1 MKTLYLVTGSS
12 GHVGSTLVRKLISE
26 NKDVRVFV
34 LPQEKDLV
42 PEGVEIYTGD
52 ITDKESLRPFFET
65 QGYEKTILIHVAG
78 IVSLSSDDNPLIW
91 NVNYNGTKNVLEL
104 SVEYRIDKFV
114 YVSSV
119 DIIPEKRYP
128 EIMKEIDH
136 FDPEEREGQYA
147 KSKAAASQLVLDYAK
162 EGLDASLVQPTGII
176 GPGDERGN
184 NHAIKM
190 IRLMY
195 KYNIPFYVEGGYDFV
210 DVRDVADGTVLCAE
224 KGKAGE
230 CYILSGD
237 FISAKELIETIRR
250 IRGRSPKMIRIPIKV
265 AAAFAPLAEKI
276 SKWCGDK
283 HPAYTPYAIDTVYSA
298 CHYTHEKAS
307 HELGYRN
314 RDLKESIRDSI

>member
-1 MKTLYLVTGSS
+1 MKTLYMVTGAS
-12 GHVGSTLVRKLISE
+12 GHVGSTLVQKLISE
-26 NKDVRVFV
+26 NKEVRVFV
-34 LPQEKDLV
+34 LPQEKELV
-42 PEGVEIYTGD
+42 PEGVEIFIGD
-52 ITDKESLRPFFET
+52 ITDKESLRPFFEKKD
-65 QGYEKTILIHVAG
+65 YESMVLIHVAG
-78 IVSLSSDDNPLIW
+78 IVSLSSDDNPMIW

-104 SVEYRIDKFV
+104 SAEYGIDKFI

-147 KSKAAASQLVLDYAK
+147 KSKAAASQLVLDYAQK
-162 EGLDASLVQPTGII
+162 GLDASLVQPTGII

-195 KYNIPFYVEGGYDFV
+195 RYNLPFYVEGGYDFV
-210 DVRDVADGTVLCAE
+210 DVRDVAEGIILCIE
-224 KGKAGE
+224 KGRSGE

-237 FISAKELIETIRR
+237 FISAKDLIACIRKYA
-250 IRGRSPKMIRIPIKV
+250 GRSDRMIRIPIRV
-265 AAAFAPLAEKI
+265 AALFAPLAEKI
-276 SKWCGDK
+276 SRLLGDS

-298 CHYTHEKAS
+298 CHYTHEKATR
-307 HELGYRN
+307 ELGYEN
-314 RDLKESIRDSI
+314 RDLKESIRDSL